1 MSSKYV
7 GVGEEKARGH
17 QPARRA
23 AAPVRLEFVVRPPLG
38 AGPRPGSGRPNGH
51 CSARHGPPMW
61 PPAKVNSVWSF
72 NDAWLRTSWS
82 EARRQAPRNGA
93 SSLDAARVLGIRD
106 AHLNFFQPICV
117 YRHVIPEHITG
128 WCMSDGV
135 PDAHATQRAGAEPTT
150 PVLAMERPPAGRRPT
165 YSFPRAPESLKSC
178 INACDVD
185 TLAIVDNLNS
195 VDATQSTLA

>member
-106 AHLNFFQPICV
+106 AQVAPPALDTHGGLVTPARRIWRARTAPPRPQSVALDPA
-117 YRHVIPEHITG
+117 P
-128 WCMSDGV
+128 DGRV
-135 PDAHATQRAGAEPTT
+135 VRLRAAHAEPRRGRA
-150 PVLAMERPPAGRRPT
+150 ER
-165 YSFPRAPESLKSC
+165 E
-178 INACDVD
+178 
-185 TLAIVDNLNS
+185 
-195 VDATQSTLA
+195 